1 MLGVKLGVVRGRG
14 EREGQEGDKER
25 EKGWLEE
32 IFN

>member
-1 MLGVKLGVVRGRG
+1 VVRGRG